1 MKKYIYLVVLLAVSF
16 ICAGQKSETTV
27 SGVTETITYN
37 YAGAVLNKEE
47 QGFVQENNTVEFN
60 LENLVV
66 TYPDGSNLEFRR
78 LTEQTEGITVEGFTY
93 RVARYRATEGD
104 QNREVW
110 ILKFTEIKQ
119 LNIIFEDGDYLI
131 LVKIEEI

>member
-1 MKKYIYLVVLLAVSF
+1 MVSMKKYIYLAVLLAVSF
-16 ICAGQKSETTV
+16 ICAGQKNGVNSET
-27 SGVTETITYN
+27 IAYN

-47 QGFVQENNTVEFN
+47 QGFVKENNTVEFN
-60 LENLVV
+60 YESLTV

-78 LTEQTEGITVEGFTY
+78 LTEQVEGITVEGFTY
-93 RVARYRATEGD
+93 KVARYRATEGD

-110 ILKFTEIKQ
+110 ILKFNEIKQ